1 MRMTKEVKKAREA
14 EIKKP
19 QVNYMGGTSYGLSA
33 VETMKMITASSIM
46 GEPQY
51 YRDGEFAQKGVKDGL
66 FKMDRIFADY
76 AVVGDH
82 WDGMKTSQVMEKV
95 IDAAL
100 DEDFEST
107 IRWAVEL
114 RKEYLMRLNP
124 QIIMV
129 RAAMHPARVEFNKE
143 NPGLFSELNAQ
154 VMSRMDEPSAQLTY
168 WLYLNK
174 NKKNIPN
181 ILKRNW
187 ATKLENGN
195 RYQLAKYKNANI
207 GMIDTVRICHA
218 NSDIIDELMQTGTIH
233 VDEEDNT
240 WERMRSAGKTWK
252 EIWDAKVLG
261 HMALLRNLRNI
272 FTEIDDVELCK
283 KILGVLKSG
292 VLKGKQFPFR
302 YWSAYKMIEKA
313 DVHHKPQILDA
324 LEECIDIACDNMPK
338 LKGKTMCL
346 SDNSGSAWGAFSS
359 EYGTV
364 TVAEID
370 NLSSV
375 ITARNSDEGYVGKF
389 GDKLIT
395 KAVQKRNGVLS
406 QAKEITK
413 GRSNEVGGAT
423 ENGIWI
429 FFKNAIKKNE
439 WWDNIFIYSDQQAG
453 HGGLYG
459 TSSGRTEYE
468 KAGFACGSGWSRN
481 YVDVAKL
488 IAEYRK
494 KVNHKVNVFSIQTAG
509 YTNVVIPEYGYRT
522 NIMYGWTSK
531 ELIFADAM
539 IKLWD
544 EKETVSLDASQQTH
558 NNGASL
564 DEDT

>member
-1 MRMTKEVKKAREA
+1 MRMAKEVKKERETI
-14 EIKKP
+14 IKKP
-19 QVNYMGGTSYGLSA
+19 QVNFMGGTSYGVSA
-33 VETMKMITASSIM
+33 VETMKMVTASSIM

-51 YRDGEFAQKGVKDGL
+51 YRHGEFAQKGVQDGPFHMDAL
-66 FKMDRIFADY
+66 FKEY
-76 AVVGDH
+76 AVIGDQ

-100 DEDFEST
+100 DEDFEAT

-114 RKEYLMRLNP
+114 RKEYMMRLNP

-129 RAAMHPARVEFNKE
+129 RAAMHPKRVEFNE
-143 NPGLFSELNAQ
+143 TYPGLFSKLNAQ
-154 VMSRMDEPSAQLTY
+154 VMSRMDEPSSQLTY
-168 WLYLNK
+168 WLYINK
-174 NKKNIPN
+174 NKNNIPN
-181 ILKRNW
+181 VLKRNW
-187 ATKLENGN
+187 ASKLESGN

-218 NSDIIDELMQTGTIH
+218 NSEIIDELMQTGTIH
-233 VDEEDNT
+233 VDEEDST
-240 WERMRSAGKTWK
+240 WERMKSAGKTWR

-261 HMALLRNLRNI
+261 HMALVRNLRNI
-272 FTEIDDVELCK
+272 FTEIDNAELCK
-283 KILGVLKSG
+283 KILTFLKNG

-313 DVHHKPQILDA
+313 NVHHKTLILDA
-324 LEECIDIACDNMPK
+324 LEECMDIACDNMPK

-346 SDNSGSAWGAFSS
+346 SDNSGSAWGAFTS

-370 NLSSV
+370 NMSSV
-375 ITARNSDEGYVGKF
+375 ITAKNSEEGYVGKF
-389 GDKLIT
+389 GDRLSIHP
-395 KAVQKRNGVLS
+395 VSKRNGVLA
-406 QAKEITK
+406 QTKEITRD
-413 GRSNEVGGAT
+413 RSNDVGGGT

-429 FFKNAIKKNE
+429 FFRDAIDKKE

-453 HGGLYG
+453 TGGLYG
-459 TSSGRTEYE
+459 TPTGEAEYI
-468 KAGFACGSGWSRN
+468 KAGFACNSRYN
-481 YVDVAKL
+481 SAYVDVAKL

-494 KVNHKVNVFSIQTAG
+494 KVNSKVNVFSIQTAG

-522 NIMYGWTSK
+522 NIMYGWSDK
-531 ELIFADAM
+531 ICHFADIM

-544 EKETVSLDASQQTH
+544 QKDGV
-558 NNGASL
+558 
-564 DEDT
+564 